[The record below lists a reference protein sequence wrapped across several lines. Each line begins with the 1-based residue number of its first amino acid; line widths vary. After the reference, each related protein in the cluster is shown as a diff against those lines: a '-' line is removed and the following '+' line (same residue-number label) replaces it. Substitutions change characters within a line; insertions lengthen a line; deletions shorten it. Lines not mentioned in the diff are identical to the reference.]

1 MQKRNCILVLKHLFM
16 GERRVQGTLLTE
28 RRSKVKMSHQTREKA
43 RFRDQET
50 RSLNLVFNVQRF
62 MSISRDSQRERSRVS
77 TRIPGQQNSVDIIKH
92 TKTRN
97 SAGYIVQKAESEV

>member
-28 RRSKVKMSHQTREKA
+28 RKSKVKMSHQTREKA

-50 RSLNLVFNVQRF
+50 RSLNLVFKCKDSCPYQETHKEKDQECQPEFQANRTQL
-62 MSISRDSQRERSRVS
+62 ISLS
-77 TRIPGQQNSVDIIKH
+77 TQKSHGGPG
-92 TKTRN
+92 TLLGT
-97 SAGYIVQKAESEV
+97 

>member
-1 MQKRNCILVLKHLFM
+1 M

-28 RRSKVKMSHQTREKA
+28 RKSKGKMSHQTREKA

-92 TKTRN
+92 TKITRWARN